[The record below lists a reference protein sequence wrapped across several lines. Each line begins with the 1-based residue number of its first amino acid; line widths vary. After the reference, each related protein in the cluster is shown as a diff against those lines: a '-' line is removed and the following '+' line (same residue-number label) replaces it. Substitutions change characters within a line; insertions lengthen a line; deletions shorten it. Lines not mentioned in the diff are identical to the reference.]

1 MTDGVDL
8 SIFAVARLRRGYAAG
23 SSAGQ
28 PPARVIAA
36 RAWAGGRG
44 STRPHDHGTRPNRRE
59 EFVGI
64 TKSRHALRR
73 RGHGRTRWYHVF
85 AATDMA
91 ISATHADAWAFDAE
105 LGKAFKLAGTH
116 VVR

>member
-1 MTDGVDL
+1 MAPKAAAPGSRRRASSRPERGLEVEDRRDL
-8 SIFAVARLRRGYAAG
+8 TIH
-23 SSAGQ
+23 
-28 PPARVIAA
+28 
-36 RAWAGGRG
+36 RA
-44 STRPHDHGTRPNRRE
+44 RPNRRE

-64 TKSRHALRR
+64 PKSRHALRQ